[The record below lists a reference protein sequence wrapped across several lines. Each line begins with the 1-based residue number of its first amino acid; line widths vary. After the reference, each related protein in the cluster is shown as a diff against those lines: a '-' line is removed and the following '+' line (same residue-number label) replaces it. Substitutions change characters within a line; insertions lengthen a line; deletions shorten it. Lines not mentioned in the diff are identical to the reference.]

1 MDWADARTVVDPQ
14 DPNYDS
20 GDDGSPVQFSLQ
32 ADGPRA
38 LDSLP
43 TFKQAVRGLA
53 HRAACHPAGI
63 WLQPCKPRLA
73 SLGRA
78 ASEGCVSGRI
88 CPDSTMEHANSLD
101 RAELG
106 IEYQVLIF
114 S

>member
-1 MDWADARTVVDPQ
+1 MDWVDARTAVDPQ

-53 HRAACHPAGI
+53 HRCLSPSRPRRLRPCQPRPAP
-63 WLQPCKPRLA
+63 L
-73 SLGRA
+73 SRA
-78 ASEGCVSGRI
+78 VSEGCASIGY
-88 CPDSTMEHANSLD
+88 AQ
-101 RAELG
+101 RA
-106 IEYQVLIF
+106 
-114 S
+114 